1 MEQDDVQMKIRLD
14 KETHNWL
21 KRFASSQERS
31 ATWIVSKLIEQEKRS
46 QEAPHAQE
54 A

>member
-21 KRFASSQERS
+21 KQFASSQERS
-31 ATWIVSKLIEQEKRS
+31 ATWIVSKMIEQAKR
-46 QEAPHAQE
+46 AQE
-54 A
+54 ATDAQPA